1 MNLNWILNV
10 SVINE
15 QILLLFCNCWIYALF
30 ALLFYSLKPNKG
42 STGPV
47 DSNWTTNNLF
57 LSGWYLSCQHLPAIL
72 PSSIFGCLWLKGA
85 KTIYTASLHFSAL
98 SFICVLLHLAFFQT
112 DTYKALKMHLRPDL
126 YPAVNGKGIK
136 DHQLE

>member
-1 MNLNWILNV
+1 MNK
-10 SVINE
+10 
-15 QILLLFCNCWIYALF
+15 FCFCSAIVWFMHYLHFSFTHSNQTRGAQ
-30 ALLFYSLKPNKG
+30 
-42 STGPV
+42 GPV
-47 DSNWTTNNLF
+47 DSDLTTNNLF